1 MQRPLNKGIRAVLG
15 AVVVLT
21 AAIMGMALAAEPFP
35 VPDHS
40 HKCPV
45 CGMLVHRYP
54 DFLASVTYADGQT
67 VFFDGAKDMFKYLFN
82 LAHYAP
88 ERRTDRIE
96 VLRVT
101 EYYDMTPMDGRQAFF
116 VVGSDV
122 LGPMGH
128 ELIPLRSEADA
139 LAFKADHKGRRVLA
153 YPQVTPAT
161 INRLD

>member
-1 MQRPLNKGIRAVLG
+1 MQMRLKTGIRVVLG
-15 AVVVLT
+15 AVVVLM
-21 AAIMGMALAAEPFP
+21 AATIGGALAAEPFP
-35 VPDHS
+35 APDHS

-54 DFLASVTYADGQT
+54 DFLASVTYEDGST

-88 ERRTDRIE
+88 GRRTDHIHA
-96 VLRVT
+96 VRVT
-101 EYYDMTPMDGRQAFF
+101 EYYDMAPIDGRKAFF

-128 ELIPLRSEADA
+128 ELIPLRSQADA
-139 LAFKADHKGRRVLA
+139 LAFKEDHKGRRVLA
-153 YPQVTPAT
+153 YPRVTPA
-161 INRLD
+161 IIKRLE